1 MMSTPS
7 TKRTTATVIAF
18 LLLSLLV
25 APGIVFAQDSA
36 SASNAPPLTSEQIRS
51 AMMGSRQ
58 SVRDCVFN
66 RQADLPSQLD
76 MVVEFVISNSGNV
89 QSATMYQSNTTN
101 EEVDSCV
108 VNTVSAIEFPEPSG
122 GQPFAVRY
130 RFFFVTGS

>member
-1 MMSTPS
+1 
-7 TKRTTATVIAF
+7 
-18 LLLSLLV
+18 
-25 APGIVFAQDSA
+25 
-36 SASNAPPLTSEQIRS
+36 
-51 AMMGSRQ
+51 MMGSRQ
-58 SVRDCVFN
+58 SVRDCVFT

-101 EEVDSCV
+101 DEVDSCV
-108 VNTVSAIEFPEPSG
+108 VNTVSAIEFPEPAG

>member
-1 MMSTPS
+1 
-7 TKRTTATVIAF
+7 
-18 LLLSLLV
+18 
-25 APGIVFAQDSA
+25 
-36 SASNAPPLTSEQIRS
+36 
-51 AMMGSRQ
+51 MMGSRQ